1 MSKRNDR
8 RHAQKGAGFSSL
20 YGLNQPSFHDA
31 ASPSYYNNHY
41 GFSETQLRPFNSGHG
56 TVGDGYG
63 LGVNQGQAHYSLPM
77 SGAGRKADLSE
88 TSSDWSDPGS
98 YEWSE
103 TSSDDD
109 VDLDD
114 YRQRGGSSDD
124 DEDEEL
130 DLEDGDDDVD
140 LDDYRQ
146 RGGSHTG
153 DHALPWRWFNPST
166 PMSTQAINAN
176 NPFIPKVG
184 PSGNSPTFDSS
195 NLVGG
200 GRRSRRSQRQR
211 QEQMGGRRSQRQ
223 RQRDD
228 TSIDY

>member
-114 YRQRGGSSDD
+114 YRQRGGS
-124 DEDEEL
+124 
-130 DLEDGDDDVD
+130 
-140 LDDYRQ
+140 
-146 RGGSHTG
+146 HTG

-223 RQRDD
+223 RQRQRDD